1 MEKGGEDVL
10 KRLYAPTQEIYCF
23 IGFNDF
29 IIGQLHKY
37 LMCQGGNLFITD
49 EFKSFYY
56 IKEKVKADISYFL
69 NLIFEED
76 SMGFI
81 PVKRNIRITSEAL
94 IDLYNLVY
102 VNEYKTV
109 LQYMEN
115 RHNYSFNEK
124 FKKYCY
130 RGDFTIQS
138 KLNIAKDNGFG
149 NELDFLKNGLLKE
162 TNKYIHA
169 SIFVQPNNYD
179 FDSKLGEAKA
189 LLQLELKIYQLAL
202 KILCNKYNFDI
213 SLYTYNYQAP
223 FEQVYSYCV
232 EKIKCM
238 YLIDMQN
245 PYSFI

>member
-56 IKEKVKADISYFL
+56 IKENVKADISYFL

-189 LLQLELKIYQLAL
+189 LLQLELKIYQLDR
-202 KILCNKYNFDI
+202 K
-213 SLYTYNYQAP
+213 S
-223 FEQVYSYCV
+223 VV
-232 EKIKCM
+232 
-238 YLIDMQN
+238 
-245 PYSFI
+245 